1 MIIIEIK
8 ADIIKRSI
16 KEMGNE
22 KYFDENVVLYDKFR
36 PTYGTKIFEDI
47 LSYGRIK
54 KSNKILEIGCGTGN
68 ATLPMIRTGA
78 EVTAVEIGDNLSK
91 YTAQKFSQYSNFHV
105 IHSAFEDFQAHAKY
119 DLIFA
124 ATAFHWIKPDK
135 SYSKCKELLTAGGVL
150 AVFWNTPRISRKNY
164 DLYEKI
170 QGLYQKFMPNGQE
183 EKEMLLESEWYTKRC
198 NELNN
203 FLKENGYLDCIF
215 KTYQDSRVFSADE
228 YIGLLQTYSD
238 HMALPSDVRTPFF
251 EKIHSVI
258 NKHKTIEIIDTIDLH
273 MGRV

>member
-1 MIIIEIK
+1 
-8 ADIIKRSI
+8 
-16 KEMGNE
+16 MGNE

-54 KSNKILEIGCGTGN
+54 KSSKILEIGCGTGN

-124 ATAFHWIKPDK
+124 ATAFHWIKPDR
-135 SYSKCKELLTAGGVL
+135 SYSKCKELLTAGGVSLYFGILL
-150 AVFWNTPRISRKNY
+150 AY
-164 DLYEKI
+164 LEKI
-170 QGLYQKFMPNGQE
+170 MIFTRKFKAYIKNSCQTVKKKRKCFWKANGTQK
-183 EKEMLLESEWYTKRC
+183 
-198 NELNN
+198 
-203 FLKENGYLDCIF
+203 
-215 KTYQDSRVFSADE
+215 
-228 YIGLLQTYSD
+228 
-238 HMALPSDVRTPFF
+238 DVM
-251 EKIHSVI
+251 S
-258 NKHKTIEIIDTIDLH
+258 
-273 MGRV
+273 